1 MAEMA
6 YSKINTVLTVD
17 FTFHQRKI
25 KTQPGGGGGESKS
38 IAEKRGHFLGHW
50 FFFFNT
56 CSMNQQDNHSNLGD
70 LFLKRFNRILTEM

>member
-25 KTQPGGGGGESKS
+25 KPQPGGGGKS
-38 IAEKRGHFLGHW
+38 LRALLKK
-50 FFFFNT
+50 
-56 CSMNQQDNHSNLGD
+56 GD
-70 LFLKRFNRILTEM
+70 IF

>member
-38 IAEKRGHFLGHW
+38 IAEKRGHFLGH
-50 FFFFNT
+50 
-56 CSMNQQDNHSNLGD
+56 
-70 LFLKRFNRILTEM
+70 